1 MKQQEWI
8 QTPVLCLSVPAL
20 CVLWWVLLA
29 LELRSF
35 PLDRA
40 ASLVGI
46 CCCTVAGF
54 CTWLVVLIRWMGSSV
69 FTGWWLMLS
78 LRGGTFGGVSEEVG
92 TAWSFGGRVLASL
105 STLPLNDWWLQ
116 HWPQGGETISMDV
129 ERVVELVF
137 TKIRMQFS

>member
-1 MKQQEWI
+1 ME
-8 QTPVLCLSVPAL
+8 
-20 CVLWWVLLA
+20 LL
-29 LELRSF
+29 SF

-69 FTGWWLMLS
+69 LAGWGLMLS
-78 LRGGTFGGVSEEVG
+78 LRGGTLGGASEEAG
-92 TAWSFGGRVLASL
+92 GACSFGGRVRALASL

-116 HWPQGGETISMDV
+116 T
-129 ERVVELVF
+129 
-137 TKIRMQFS
+137 